1 MKNHAGLCSTHE
13 INRICILFLFLNENE
28 QYMIMLLKKQK
39 HRWFIDH
46 FVSNKYQEK
55 EKKKCLR
62 LTTPTG
68 TADEILLPPSE
79 ATLVVF

>member
-1 MKNHAGLCSTHE
+1 
-13 INRICILFLFLNENE
+13 
-28 QYMIMLLKKQK
+28 MLLKKQK